1 MLAKS
6 LIERRDNIKMTI
18 AALEERQ
25 RAQHEQAATRLNG
38 TKKAAAGLRSATASI
53 RISDHQKVTTTL
65 VSPAAAGCAFS
76 SIGAG
81 ARCRT

>member
-38 TKKAAAGLRSATASI
+38 TKKAAAGLRSATASLF
-53 RISDHQKVTTTL
+53 HTATTRRSGENL
-65 VSPAAAGCAFS
+65 RRSA
-76 SIGAG
+76 
-81 ARCRT
+81 